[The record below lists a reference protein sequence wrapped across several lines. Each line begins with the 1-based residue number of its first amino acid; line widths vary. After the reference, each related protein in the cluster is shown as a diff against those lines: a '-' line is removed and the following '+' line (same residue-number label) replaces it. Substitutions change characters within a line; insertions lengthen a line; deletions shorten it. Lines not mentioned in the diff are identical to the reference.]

1 MPRWSVLVVDDSP
14 IFRVAVRKF
23 LTRDGDF
30 DVCGEAANGREAVE
44 KAQQL
49 RPDLIV
55 TDLSMPVMN
64 GLEECRAL
72 KEIMPEV
79 QVIMFT
85 AHRDSFVEKEALSAG
100 ASVVISKSEAVA
112 TLIATARGLFDTN
125 LFDRI
130 AA

>member
-1 MPRWSVLVVDDSP
+1 
-14 IFRVAVRKF
+14 
-23 LTRDGDF
+23 
-30 DVCGEAANGREAVE
+30 VCGEAVNGREAVE

-49 RPDLIV
+49 HPDLIV

-85 AHRDSFVEKEALSAG
+85 AHSDSFVEKEALSAG
-100 ASVVISKSEAVA
+100 ASVVISTSEAVA
-112 TLIATARGLFDTN
+112 TLIATARALFDTN
-125 LFDRI
+125 FFEGI